1 MTEHCELTEKEL
13 ASLTDA
19 QVVLA
24 LKGHYPVGNSSSEQ
38 VLERLDAIAAKL
50 ADFDDLVGYLGA
62 MYSVA
67 NAFVG
72 EGEEHFRPLV
82 DRARVLVGKYLP
94 KKETEN
100 D

>member
-1 MTEHCELTEKEL
+1 
-13 ASLTDA
+13 
-19 QVVLA
+19 
-24 LKGHYPVGNSSSEQ
+24 
-38 VLERLDAIAAKL
+38 
-50 ADFDDLVGYLGA
+50 